1 MEGML
6 MTEQVIV
13 IDDKKLDRIFAEV
26 DELKLSKWEFDFV
39 KSTKVWWTQRRKLS
53 DKQKNRLAEIW
64 RKQHVAKA

>member
-1 MEGML
+1 